1 MIATKVKA
9 LFVVPVLLVHS
20 AATADAQSIPGLR
33 DAFREDITNINHVA
47 GFQAIGLFAAA
58 PGISGVNYE
67 FGEDDNLG
75 NSSAQ
80 IDVLKLPLRYEF
92 SPLGRCGAINRPSSE
107 NNIQEISSPSSNAQR
122 SADPA
127 QRCIRPYGEIAF
139 SYVRATETQ
148 VIDFLDNYEI
158 DFDVTMTNALAGG
171 GLTIPL
177 TKRTMFRPILLL
189 GYSHVQDDAE
199 TRGISA
205 DLIDPAAEGIYT
217 NFEVNSLVFGGA
229 AELSHQRRLTANSE
243 LDTHI
248 RYSHVLVDSFRA
260 SDRSLE
266 SSNDFGVVSAGG
278 EVDRKT
284 GLKIYSRDLH
294 LIGSLEGT
302 YFPALIGEELGTDFL
317 VGGGVGI
324 EIKEDQV
331 IRGVEG
337 AQLFGRYIVG
347 EDVTGYQVGLT
358 LTF

>member
-1 MIATKVKA
+1 MSPA
-9 LFVVPVLLVHS
+9 
-20 AATADAQSIPGLR
+20 
-33 DAFREDITNINHVA
+33 
-47 GFQAIGLFAAA
+47 FQAIGLFSVA

-67 FGEDDNLG
+67 FGEDDDLG

-80 IDVLKLPLRYEF
+80 INVFKVPLRREF
-92 SPLGRCGAINRPSSE
+92 APLGRCGVVNRLSIERNFQETSPPGLSRRSS
-107 NNIQEISSPSSNAQR
+107 
-122 SADPA
+122 DPNR
-127 QRCIRPYGEIAF
+127 RCVRPYGEIAL

-148 VIDFLDNYEI
+148 IIDFLDDYQI
-158 DFDVTMTNALAGG
+158 DFDVTMANALAGG
-171 GLTIPL
+171 GVTIPIDR
-177 TKRTMFRPILLL
+177 RTMFRPLVLL
-189 GYSHVQDDAE
+189 GFSHVQDDAE
-199 TRGISA
+199 TSGVSA

-229 AELSHQRRLTANSE
+229 AELRHQRRLTANSE

-248 RYSHVLVDSFRA
+248 RYSHVLVDTLSA
-260 SDRSLE
+260 SDSSLE
-266 SSNDFGVVSAGG
+266 RSNDFGVVSAGG
-278 EVDRKT
+278 EIDRKT
-284 GLKIYSRDLH
+284 GWRLFSRDLH

-302 YFPALIGEELGTDFL
+302 YFPALIGDELGTDYL

-324 EIKEDQV
+324 EIKEDQI